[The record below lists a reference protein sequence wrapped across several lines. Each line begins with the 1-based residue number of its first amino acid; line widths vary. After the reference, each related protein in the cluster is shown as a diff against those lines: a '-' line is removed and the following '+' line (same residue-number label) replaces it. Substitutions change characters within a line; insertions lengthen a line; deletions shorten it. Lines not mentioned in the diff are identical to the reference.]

1 MLELFLRYL
10 LPLLPGVATSV
21 VGLFSK
27 KKDAKIDEKKRAV
40 VEQSTEFHV
49 EPTAQPEQLEIEQV
63 RDLPRHPTLK
73 WKRRSL
79 SDITMIVIHH
89 TATDY
94 TKSTW
99 KGIANYSISPECH
112 LNPGVG
118 APYIPYHFGVDLTG
132 VSQFNDLEDITWS
145 VLGYN
150 RQSIN
155 ISVLGNFPTKDD
167 NGKAPNHV
175 QPLHSKLL
183 ELLIKDLQSKFPF
196 TKVKTASSL
205 RIKTHKELGKHD
217 CPGDELVEWVSK
229 QVH

>member
-10 LPLLPGVATSV
+10 LPLFPGVATSV
-21 VGLFSK
+21 VGLLSK
-27 KKDAKIDEKKRAV
+27 KKDAKIDEKKRV
-40 VEQSTEFHV
+40 IVEQSSEFHS
-49 EPTAQPEQLEIEQV
+49 EPTVQPEQLEIEQV
-63 RDLPRHPTLK
+63 RDLPHHPTLK

-99 KGIANYSISPECH
+99 KGIANYSISSECH

-150 RQSIN
+150 TKSIN
-155 ISVLGNFPTKDD
+155 ISVLGNFPTKGD
-167 NGKAPNHV
+167 NEKAPNHV
-175 QPLHSKLL
+175 QPLHFGLLKLL
-183 ELLIKDLQSKFPF
+183 VSDLQSRFP
-196 TKVKTASSL
+196 SSTL
-205 RIKTHKELGKHD
+205 QIKTHKELGKHD
-217 CPGDELVEWVSK
+217 CPGDELVDWVSK